1 MNLGFKGIM
10 TRKYK
15 HTPEYIMKKSIDR
28 LAENASQTYDRLILG
43 RMTEASSLFGLG
55 EPKGYRKKRVTKH
68 LHISVPTIEK
78 SYDDDCE
85 SEGWLLSIKRINTHI
100 PIGKEIIEVPIYK
113 KPKGHVIKFS
123 RYSDLSKK
131 TIGEIKVS
139 KQYGKRIIE
148 RDGIKCKYCGEY
160 FKNKHGLHIHWY
172 YCSVKSFS
180 EMEKQIVNNKQ
191 YKRLL
196 VDSALIPVPYYLPSF
211 FKFIEAKEFGMIY
224 NIRYLLKGKK

>member
-1 MNLGFKGIM
+1 M
-10 TRKYK
+10 TRKYQ
-15 HTPEYIMKKSIDR
+15 HTSEYIKKKGIRALSEVSEEYMMNRHLHMVAND
-28 LAENASQTYDRLILG
+28 SFP
-43 RMTEASSLFGLG
+43 MLFGLG
-55 EPKGYRKKRVTKH
+55 ELKGYRKKRVTKY
-68 LHISVPTIEK
+68 LYISVPTIEK